1 MIASIGHVAI
11 QVPDLDAAV
20 AYATELLGLQEV
32 ERVDGTS
39 YLTHSTPVATHGVP
53 HHSMQY
59 IEGPVLAMDHIGLQ
73 AADHESLDAV
83 RASLEAAGVSL
94 IADAPQ
100 DAGVAESIRFR
111 GPAGHTFE
119 VYRGMDEVPAH
130 TPSGIRA
137 NRFGH
142 VTIKSGDDI
151 WATLD
156 FLVDVLGFT
165 ISDWIG
171 PKSKALLGFARTN
184 PYHHSIAVLTGPS
197 GLYHYAYE
205 VASAGE
211 LLDFSDALD
220 GAGRQLIWGPG
231 RHGAGENVAVYHLDQ
246 PGVQVEHYADME
258 LILDDRPPREWSLDD
273 PRGINAW
280 GPQFDASVF
289 ELGIPNVE

>member
-1 MIASIGHVAI
+1 MIASVGHVAI
-11 QVPDLDAAV
+11 QVPDLDGAV
-20 AYATELLGLQEV
+20 DYATELLGLQEV
-32 ERVDGTS
+32 ERVGRTS
-39 YLTHSTPVATHGVP
+39 YLTHSSPVATHGVP

-59 IEGPVLAMDHIGLQ
+59 IEGPELAMDHIGMQ
-73 AADHESLDAV
+73 ATDAESLDTV
-83 RASLEAAGVSL
+83 RSALDAAGVVATDVS
-94 IADAPQ
+94 DE
-100 DAGVAESIRFR
+100 AGVAEAIRFR

-119 VYRGMDEVPAH
+119 VYRGMDEVPAV
-130 TPSGIRA
+130 TPRGIRV

-142 VTIKSGDDI
+142 VTIKGGDNI
-151 WATLD
+151 WDTLD
-156 FLVDVLGFT
+156 FLVDVLGFR

-171 PKSKALLGFARTN
+171 PREQALLGFARTN
-184 PYHHSIAVLTGPS
+184 PYHHSIAVLAGPS
-197 GLYHYAYE
+197 GLFHYAYE

-211 LLDFSDALD
+211 LLDFCDALD
-220 GAGRQLIWGPG
+220 GSGRHLVWGPG

-258 LILDDRPPREWSLDD
+258 LILDDRQPREWSLED